1 MWILISLFLKC
12 LLQYLRYY
20 KALWISKESSTNYRM
35 VEEMVLS
42 GYSEDS
48 FIADI
53 CEDISDD
60 EGFLSS
66 SQLKIIDNNIEKC
79 IAELRKSFENLTSNM
94 VLLDS
99 LDQLKYKK

>member
-1 MWILISLFLKC
+1 
-12 LLQYLRYY
+12 
-20 KALWISKESSTNYRM
+20 M
-35 VEEMVLS
+35 VEEIVLS
-42 GYSEDS
+42 DNSEDS

-53 CEDISDD
+53 CEDISDN
-60 EGFLSS
+60 EGLLSS

-99 LDQLKYKK
+99 LDQLRYKK

>member
-1 MWILISLFLKC
+1 
-12 LLQYLRYY
+12 
-20 KALWISKESSTNYRM
+20 M
-35 VEEMVLS
+35 VEEIVLS
-42 GYSEDS
+42 DNSDDC

-60 EGFLSS
+60 EGLFPS
-66 SQLKIIDNNIEKC
+66 SQLKIIDSNIEKC
-79 IAELRKSFENLTSNM
+79 IDELKKAFENLTSNM